1 MQRILL
7 TLLLGLVCAAAQAAV
22 YRSVD
27 ENGNIIFTDRPAP
40 GVPAQEIIPSS
51 PRPPAKPAKPPAP
64 AAKGAEPKAVPA
76 PPAAK
81 AEPSV
86 PAKYTDVTIR
96 APTND
101 ETVGHNDGRV
111 SIDFS
116 VVPPLRADV
125 GHKVMALVDGIPLGK
140 PSGASPLVLENLD
153 RGSHTLVLAVIDA
166 KGAIIGSSK
175 SITFHVQRISALRPP
190 G

>member
-7 TLLLGLVCAAAQAAV
+7 TLLLGLVCVTAQAAV

-27 ENGNIIFTDRPAP
+27 ENGNVIFTDRPLP
-40 GVPAQEIIPSS
+40 GVPAQEIPQTS
-51 PRPPAKPAKPPAP
+51 PRPAAKPVPP
-64 AAKGAEPKAVPA
+64 AAKGTGPKAVPA

-81 AEPSV
+81 AEPLV
-86 PAKYTDVTIR
+86 PIKYTDVTIR

-111 SIDFS
+111 SVDFS
-116 VVPPLRADV
+116 VVPPLRVDV
-125 GHKVMALVDGIPLGK
+125 GHKVMALVDGIPLGN

-175 SITFHVQRISALRPP
+175 AITFHVQRISVLRPP